1 MQHLDNNFKYWK
13 GLDEM
18 KLLSLRPP
26 PECEKGH
33 PEDEPGAGTG
43 LGP

>member
-1 MQHLDNNFKYWK
+1 MQHLDNNFNYWK

-26 PECEKGH
+26 PEECGKDPLAEEH
-33 PEDEPGAGTG
+33 GTG
-43 LGP
+43 PGP